1 MNAMDLERVL
11 EDLKLI
17 LNGLLKTS
25 AGLWAPIREATA
37 AMPAWAMAAGGA
49 GALALVVVL
58 LLGRRRLAT
67 DRVARADPA
76 VRPQPA
82 PAARPE
88 AAAGSEADTLVL
100 ETLAADAPEVQGLA
114 ELLDAQEPGA
124 PGRDGRLKSFAGEL
138 DDLRR
143 RLSLVEAGSAAT
155 ARLLHEAREAIAS
168 GDLQAGTTL
177 LVRAAEEEDIA
188 GNGLV
193 RTATVHGRASAL
205 SRLVAADLLAAKGER
220 DAAAALYRKAVDATP
235 EEDPELKAECLCRL
249 GALAHGAGDA
259 AAARDAFYAALAA
272 LEDAGATDHPDLGGI
287 LNNLG
292 LANDLLGDEDAAERC
307 YQRALAADEAAHGD
321 NHPNVAA
328 VLNNLGLLYRR
339 RGMAPAAEPLL
350 RRAQAIKEAHLAP
363 DDPGLKVTLANRA
376 AALRALGKDAEAA
389 ALERRAG
396 VAVPNAAD
404 TDMPATVH

>member
-25 AGLWAPIREATA
+25 AGLWDPIREATA
-37 AMPAWAMAAGGA
+37 AMPAWAVAAAGA

-58 LLGRRRLAT
+58 LLGRQRLAT
-67 DRVARADPA
+67 DRVERGDPA
-76 VRPQPA
+76 IRPQARMPE
-82 PAARPE
+82 RPE
-88 AAAGSEADTLVL
+88 AVTEQEALVL
-100 ETLAADAPEVQGLA
+100 DTLAADAPEVQGLA

-124 PGRDGRLKSFAGEL
+124 PGRDARLKSFAGEL

-168 GDLQAGTTL
+168 GDLQAGTAL
-177 LVRAAEEEDIA
+177 LTRAAEEEDIA

-205 SRLVAADLLAAKGER
+205 SRLVAADLLAAKGDR
-220 DAAAALYRKAVDATP
+220 DAAAALYRKAADATP

-307 YQRALAADEAAHGD
+307 YQRALAADEAVHGD
-321 NHPNVAA
+321 AHPNVAA

-396 VAVPNAAD
+396 VAAPNAAD
-404 TDMPATVH
+404 TDTPATVH